1 MTNPTVAGSGEALLA
16 GLDPEQRAV
25 ATALHGPVCVLAGA
39 GTGKTRAITHRIAYA
54 VAQGAYPPNQ
64 VLAVT
69 FTARAAGEMR
79 GRLRQLGAGTVQA
92 RTFHSAAL
100 RQLQYFWPHTVGGP
114 SPQLMDSK
122 LPVVSEAVAACRMRA
137 DRAELRD
144 LAGEIEWAKATQV
157 TPDDYPAAAVKAGRM
172 PPRDPAETGR
182 VYAAYEAAKRDRGM
196 IDFEDVLLL
205 TIGVLDTRPDVA
217 DRVRDQYRHFV
228 VDEYQDVNPLQQR
241 LLECWLG
248 QRDSICVVGDA
259 SQTIYSF
266 TGATPEYLLGFPD
279 RHADATL
286 VRLVRDYRSTPQ
298 VVGLANALLGEAP
311 TDTIAQRRT
320 ARARVELVA
329 QRPPGPA
336 VEYEEYPDET
346 AEADGVARWVRSVIE
361 AGTRPAEIAVL
372 FRINAQS
379 EIYEQAFTDLGVPY
393 VVRGVERFFER
404 AEVRQAVLLL
414 RGAARAGEADAEPLP
429 SAVRGVLSGSGWNAK
444 PPAGSG
450 RAREAWESLA
460 ALAALAEQFAAGN
473 PQAGLTEFVRELEA
487 RAAVQHAPV
496 VDGVT
501 LASLHSAKGLE
512 WDAVLLVGLTEGLL
526 PISYAE
532 TADQVEEERRLLYVG
547 VTRARERLRLSWALA
562 RSPGGRATRRPS
574 RFLDALREVQQVR
587 SGGVRGGSV
596 VRGRGGRGGVEA
608 KRPKRSGPVR
618 CRVCGRSLIEPV
630 ERKLGRCADCPSD
643 LDEALIE
650 RLREWR
656 SVRAREQSLPAYCV
670 FTDATLTAI
679 AEAHPS
685 DRAGLSAIPG
695 VGAAKLQRY
704 ADEVLA
710 LLGGQDA
717 QSVLGADT
725 ADRDAGG
732 AGDGESGGA
741 RADRE
746 GRESCESDHG
756 AADADGN
763 ALPPDDEPEL
773 SELL

>member
-1 MTNPTVAGSGEALLA
+1 MTHATTADSGEALLA
-16 GLDPEQRAV
+16 GLDTEQRAV
-25 ATALHGPVCVLAGA
+25 ATALQGPVCVLAGA

-54 VAQGAYPPNQ
+54 VARGVYPPNQ

-79 GRLRQLGAGTVQA
+79 GRLRYLGAGAVQA

-114 SPQLMDSK
+114 SPKLMDTK
-122 LPVVSEAVAACRMRA
+122 LPLVAEAVAACRMRA

-157 TPDDYPAAAVKAGRM
+157 TPDDYPAAAVKAGRL

-182 VYAAYEAAKRDRGM
+182 IYAAYEAVKRDRGS

-205 TIGVLDTRPDVA
+205 TVGVLESRPDIA

-241 LLECWLG
+241 LLDCWLG
-248 QRDSICVVGDA
+248 RRDSLCVVGDA

-266 TGATPEYLLGFPD
+266 TGATPEFLLGFPD
-279 RHADATL
+279 RHPDATL

-298 VVGLANALLGEAP
+298 VVTLANALLNEAP
-311 TDTIAQRRT
+311 MDTLAQRRT

-329 QRPPGPA
+329 QCPPGPA

-346 AEADGVARWVRSVIE
+346 AEAEGAARWVKRLID

-379 EIYEQAFTDLGVPY
+379 EVYEQALADVGVPY

-404 AEVRQAVLLL
+404 PEVRQAVMLL
-414 RGAARAGEADAEPLP
+414 RGAARATTEGGEPLP
-429 SAVRGVLSGSGWNAK
+429 SAVRGVLSGSGWSAT

-450 RAREAWESLA
+450 RSREQWESLA
-460 ALAALAEQFAAGN
+460 ALAALASEYAAGH
-473 PQAGLTEFVRELEA
+473 PEAGLADFVRELEA

-532 TADQVEEERRLLYVG
+532 TPDQVEEERRLLYVG
-547 VTRARERLRLSWALA
+547 VTRARKWLRLSWALA
-562 RSPGGRATRRPS
+562 RAPGGRATRRPS
-574 RFLDALREVQQVR
+574 RFLDALREAQEAR
-587 SGGVRGGSV
+587 SGSIEGSV
-596 VRGRGGRGGVEA
+596 VRGRGGRGGRATEED
-608 KRPKRSGPVR
+608 KRVKRSGPVR

-643 LDEALIE
+643 LDEELYE
-650 RLREWR
+650 RLLTWR
-656 SVRAREQSLPAYCV
+656 SARAQEQSLPAYCV

-679 AEAHPS
+679 AETRPAS
-685 DRAGLSAIPG
+685 RAALAVIPG
-695 VGAAKLQRY
+695 VGSTKLDRY

-710 LLGGQDA
+710 LL
-717 QSVLGADT
+717 S
-725 ADRDAGG
+725 AGG
-732 AGDGESGGA
+732 APLIDDSVTVNGGGASDDGDGSQAVLSSLAGG
-741 RADRE
+741 
-746 GRESCESDHG
+746 SDI
-756 AADADGN
+756 AQ
-763 ALPPDDEPEL
+763 
-773 SELL
+773 

>member
-1 MTNPTVAGSGEALLA
+1 MTNPTAADSGEALLA

-54 VAQGAYPPNQ
+54 VAQGAFPANQ

-79 GRLRQLGAGTVQA
+79 GRLRMLGAGTVQA
-92 RTFHSAAL
+92 RTFHAAAL

-114 SPQLMDSK
+114 PPQLIDTK
-122 LPVVSEAVAACRMRA
+122 LPLISEAVAACRMRA
-137 DRAELRD
+137 DRTELRD
-144 LAGEIEWAKATQV
+144 LASEIEWAKATQS
-157 TPDDYPAAAVKAGRM
+157 TPDDYPAAAAKAARL
-172 PPRDPAETGR
+172 PPREPAETAR

-205 TIGVLDTRPDVA
+205 TIGVLETRPDIA

-241 LLECWLG
+241 LLDCWLG
-248 QRDSICVVGDA
+248 KRDSVCVVGDA

-279 RHADATL
+279 RYPDATV

-298 VVGLANALLGEAP
+298 VVALANALLSEAP
-311 TDTIAQRRT
+311 TDTLAQRRT

-336 VEYEEYPDET
+336 VEYEEYSDET
-346 AEADGVARWVRSVIE
+346 VEAEGVAKWIRQLID
-361 AGTRPAEIAVL
+361 AGTRPAGIAVL

-379 EIYEQAFTDLGVPY
+379 EAYEQALADLGVPY
-393 VVRGVERFFER
+393 VVRGIERFFDR
-404 AEVRQAVLLL
+404 PEVRQAKTLLQ
-414 RGAARAGEADAEPLP
+414 GAAVAAVGAEAEPLP
-429 SAVRGVLSGSGWNAK
+429 SAVRAVLSSTGSWSLT
-444 PPAGSG
+444 PPTGSG
-450 RAREAWESLA
+450 RSREAWESLA
-460 ALAALAEQFAAGN
+460 ALAALSDEYASAHPE
-473 PQAGLTEFVRELEA
+473 AGLPEFVRELDA

-532 TADQVEEERRLLYVG
+532 TPDQVEEERRLLYVG

-562 RSPGGRATRRPS
+562 RSPGGRASRRPS
-574 RFLDALREVQQVR
+574 RFLDALREAQEAR
-587 SGGVRGGSV
+587 SGGLGGSV
-596 VRGRGGRGGVEA
+596 VRGRGSGAGRGGEET
-608 KRPKRSGPVR
+608 KRSRRSGPVR
-618 CRVCGRSLIEPV
+618 CRVCGRALIEAV

-643 LDEALIE
+643 LDEALFE

-656 SVRAREQSLPAYCV
+656 SARAKEQSLPAYCV

-679 AEAHPS
+679 AESRPA
-685 DRAGLSAIPG
+685 DRAALAGIPG
-695 VGAAKLQRY
+695 VGATKLDRY
-704 ADEVLA
+704 AEEVLT
-710 LLGGQDA
+710 LLGASEGTADEDGASADGAHQD
-717 QSVLGADT
+717 GAD
-725 ADRDAGG
+725 D
-732 AGDGESGGA
+732 
-741 RADRE
+741 
-746 GRESCESDHG
+746 
-756 AADADGN
+756 
-763 ALPPDDEPEL
+763 PEDVA
-773 SELL
+773 ELF

>member
-1 MTNPTVAGSGEALLA
+1 MTNPTAADSGEALLA

-54 VAQGAYPPNQ
+54 VACGVFPANQ

-79 GRLRQLGAGTVQA
+79 GRLRMLGAGMVQA
-92 RTFHSAAL
+92 RTFHAAAL

-114 SPQLMDSK
+114 PPQLIDTK
-122 LPVVSEAVAACRMRA
+122 LPLIAEAVAACRMRA
-137 DRAELRD
+137 DRTELRD
-144 LAGEIEWAKATQV
+144 LASEIEWAKATQT
-157 TPDDYPAAAVKAGRM
+157 TPDDYPVAAAKAGRM

-182 VYAAYEAAKRDRGM
+182 VYAAYEAVKRDRGM

-205 TIGVLDTRPDVA
+205 TIGVLETRPDIA

-241 LLECWLG
+241 LLDCWLG
-248 QRDSICVVGDA
+248 KRDSVCVVGDA

-279 RHADATL
+279 RYPDATV

-298 VVGLANALLGEAP
+298 VVALANALLSEAP
-311 TDTIAQRRT
+311 TDTLAQRRT

-336 VEYEEYPDET
+336 VEYEEYADET
-346 AEADGVARWVRSVIE
+346 AEAEGVARWIKQLID

-379 EIYEQAFTDLGVPY
+379 EAYEQAFADLGVPY
-393 VVRGVERFFER
+393 VVRGVERFFDR
-404 AEVRQAVLLL
+404 PEVRQAKTLLQ
-414 RGAARAGEADAEPLP
+414 GAAVAAVGADPEPLP
-429 SAVRGVLSGSGWNAK
+429 SAVRAVLSSNGTWSPT

-450 RAREAWESLA
+450 RQREAWESLA
-460 ALAALAEQFAAGN
+460 ALAALSEEYASAHPE
-473 PQAGLTEFVRELEA
+473 AGLAEFVRELDA

-532 TADQVEEERRLLYVG
+532 TPDQVEEERRLLYVG

-574 RFLDALREVQQVR
+574 RFLDALREAQEAR
-587 SGGVRGGSV
+587 SGGPGGSV
-596 VRGRGGRGGVEA
+596 VRGRGGAGRAGGDEA
-608 KRPKRSGPVR
+608 KRSRRAGPVR
-618 CRVCGRSLIEPV
+618 CRVCGRALIEAV
-630 ERKLGRCADCPSD
+630 ERKLGRCVDCPSD
-643 LDEALIE
+643 LDEALFE

-656 SVRAREQSLPAYCV
+656 SARAKEQSLPAYCV

-679 AEAHPS
+679 AESRPA
-685 DRAGLSAIPG
+685 DRAALAGIPG
-695 VGAAKLQRY
+695 VGATKLERY
-704 ADEVLA
+704 ADDVLA
-710 LLGGQDA
+710 LLGA
-717 QSVLGADT
+717 
-725 ADRDAGG
+725 AGG
-732 AGDGESGGA
+732 AADGDG
-741 RADRE
+741 
-746 GRESCESDHG
+746 
-756 AADADGN
+756 DADEDSADTEDGG
-763 ALPPDDEPEL
+763 EL
-773 SELL
+773 F

>member
-1 MTNPTVAGSGEALLA
+1 MGLMTNPTAPDSGEALLA

-54 VAQGAYPPNQ
+54 VARGAFPANQ

-79 GRLRQLGAGTVQA
+79 GRLRMLGAGSVQA
-92 RTFHSAAL
+92 RTFHAAAL

-114 SPQLMDSK
+114 PPQLIDTK
-122 LPVVSEAVAACRMRA
+122 LPLIADAVAACRMRA
-137 DRAELRD
+137 DRTELRD
-144 LAGEIEWAKATQV
+144 LASEIEWAKATQT
-157 TPDDYPAAAVKAGRM
+157 TPDDYPAAATKAGRL
-172 PPRDPAETGR
+172 PPRDPAETAR

-205 TIGVLDTRPDVA
+205 TIGVLETRPDIA

-241 LLECWLG
+241 LLDCWLG
-248 QRDSICVVGDA
+248 QRDSVCVVGDA

-279 RHADATL
+279 RYPDATV

-298 VVGLANALLGEAP
+298 VVSLANALLSEAP
-311 TDTIAQRRT
+311 TDTLAQRRT

-336 VEYEEYPDET
+336 VEYEEYADET
-346 AEADGVARWVRSVIE
+346 AEAEGVARWVRQQVE

-379 EIYEQAFTDLGVPY
+379 EVYEQAFADLGVPY
-393 VVRGVERFFER
+393 VVRGIERFFDR
-404 AEVRQAVLLL
+404 PEVRQAKTLLQ
-414 RGAARAGEADAEPLP
+414 GAAVAAVGSDPEPLP
-429 SAVRGVLSGSGWNAK
+429 SAVRAVLSSNGTWTPT

-450 RAREAWESLA
+450 RTREAWESLA
-460 ALAALAEQFAAGN
+460 ALAALAEEYASAH
-473 PQAGLTEFVRELEA
+473 PEAGLAEFVRELEA

-512 WDAVLLVGLTEGLL
+512 WDAVLLVGLTEGLM

-532 TADQVEEERRLLYVG
+532 TPDQVEEERRLLYVG

-562 RSPGGRATRRPS
+562 RAPGGRATRRPS
-574 RFLDALREVQQVR
+574 RFLDALREAQEAR
-587 SGGVRGGSV
+587 SGGPGGSV
-596 VRGRGGRGGVEA
+596 VRGRGGAGRGGEEG
-608 KRPKRSGPVR
+608 KRSRRSGPVR
-618 CRVCGRSLIEPV
+618 CRVCGRALIEAV

-643 LDEALIE
+643 LDEALFE

-656 SVRAREQSLPAYCV
+656 SARAKEQSLPAYCV

-679 AEAHPS
+679 AESRPA
-685 DRAGLSAIPG
+685 DRAALAGIPG
-695 VGAAKLQRY
+695 VGSTKLERY

-710 LLGGQDA
+710 LLNGSA
-717 QSVLGADT
+717 QS
-725 ADRDAGG
+725 
-732 AGDGESGGA
+732 S
-741 RADRE
+741 
-746 GRESCESDHG
+746 
-756 AADADGN
+756 DADG
-763 ALPPDDEPEL
+763 ADGGSTAEEGESEPGGEL
-773 SELL
+773 F

>member
-1 MTNPTVAGSGEALLA
+1 MTNPIAPHSGEDLLA

-39 GTGKTRAITHRIAYA
+39 GTGKTRAITHRVAYA
-54 VAQGAYPPNQ
+54 VARGVFPPNQ

-79 GRLRQLGAGTVQA
+79 GRLRHLGAGAVQA

-114 SPQLMDSK
+114 PPQLIDTKVPLISDA
-122 LPVVSEAVAACRMRA
+122 VSACRMRA

-144 LAGEIEWAKATQV
+144 LASEIEWAKVTQV
-157 TPDDYPAAAVKAGRM
+157 TPDDYPAAAVKAGRL
-172 PPRDPAETGR
+172 PPREPAETAR
-182 VYAAYEAAKRDRGM
+182 VYAAYEAGKRERGM

-205 TIGVLDTRPDVA
+205 TIGVLETRPDIA

-241 LLECWLG
+241 LLDCWLG
-248 QRDSICVVGDA
+248 QRDSVCVVGDA

-279 RHADATL
+279 RYPDATM

-298 VVGLANALLGEAP
+298 VVSLANALLSDAP
-311 TDTIAQRRT
+311 TDTLAQRRT

-336 VEYEEYPDET
+336 VEYEEHPDET
-346 AEADGVARWVRSVIE
+346 AEAEGVARWVKGLIGG
-361 AGTRPAEIAVL
+361 GTRPAEVAVL

-379 EIYEQAFTDLGVPY
+379 EVYEQAFADLGVPY
-393 VVRGVERFFER
+393 VVRGVERFFDR
-404 AEVRQAVLLL
+404 PEVRQAVLLL
-414 RGAARAGEADAEPLP
+414 RGAARAEAAGAEPLP
-429 SAVRGVLSGSGWNAK
+429 EEVRAVLTSTGTWTHT
-444 PPAGSG
+444 PPSGSG

-460 ALAALAEQFAAGN
+460 ALAALSDEYAAGH
-473 PQAGLTEFVRELEA
+473 PEAGLTEFVRELED

-512 WDAVLLVGLTEGLL
+512 WDAVALVGLIEGLL

-532 TADQVEEERRLLYVG
+532 TPDQVEEERRLLYVG
-547 VTRARERLRLSWALA
+547 VTRARERLQLSWALA
-562 RSPGGRATRRPS
+562 RAPGGRATRRPS
-574 RFLDALREVQQVR
+574 RFLDALREAQEAR
-587 SGGVRGGSV
+587 SSGTGGSV
-596 VRGRGGRGGVEA
+596 VRGRGGRGPGGGEDG
-608 KRPKRSGPVR
+608 RRSRRSGPVR
-618 CRVCGRSLIEPV
+618 CRVCGRSLIEAV
-630 ERKLGRCADCPSD
+630 ERKLGRCTDCPSD
-643 LDEALIE
+643 LDEALFE

-656 SVRAREQSLPAYCV
+656 SARANEQSLPAYCV

-679 AEAHPS
+679 AESRPTDLAAL
-685 DRAGLSAIPG
+685 AGIPG
-695 VGAAKLQRY
+695 VGSTKLDRY
-704 ADEVLA
+704 AEDVLA
-710 LLGGQDA
+710 LILASADA
-717 QSVLGADT
+717 SAADGSH
-725 ADRDAGG
+725 AQAEPPLDPASAGS
-732 AGDGESGGA
+732 AS
-741 RADRE
+741 
-746 GRESCESDHG
+746 
-756 AADADGN
+756 ADADS
-763 ALPPDDEPEL
+763 EPL
-773 SELL
+773 

>member
-1 MTNPTVAGSGEALLA
+1 MTNATVPRSGEDLLA

-54 VAQGAYPPNQ
+54 VAQGAFPPNQ

-79 GRLRQLGAGTVQA
+79 GRLRQLGAGAVQA

-114 SPQLMDSK
+114 PPQLMDSK
-122 LPVVSEAVAACRMRA
+122 LPLVVEAVAACRMRA

-144 LAGEIEWAKATQV
+144 LASEIEWAKVTQV
-157 TPDDYPAAAVKAGRM
+157 TPDDYPAASAKAGRL

-182 VYAAYEAAKRDRGM
+182 VYAAYEAAKRERGM

-205 TIGVLDTRPDVA
+205 TIGVLETRPDIA

-241 LLECWLG
+241 LLDCWVG
-248 QRDSICVVGDA
+248 QRDSVCVVGDA

-279 RHADATL
+279 RHPDATM

-298 VVGLANALLGEAP
+298 VVSLANALLSEAP
-311 TDTIAQRRT
+311 TDTLAQRRT

-329 QRPPGPA
+329 QRPTGPA
-336 VEYEEYPDET
+336 VDYEEYADET
-346 AEADGVARWVRSVIE
+346 AEAEGVARWIRQLIA

-379 EIYEQAFTDLGVPY
+379 EVYEQAFADLGVPY

-414 RGAARAGEADAEPLP
+414 RGAARANAAEDAEPLP
-429 SAVRGVLSGSGWNAK
+429 VAVRGVLSGSGWSDKA
-444 PPAGSG
+444 PAGSG

-460 ALAALAEQFAAGN
+460 ALAALAEEFAAGH
-473 PQAGLTEFVRELEA
+473 PEAGLAEFVRELED
-487 RAAVQHAPV
+487 RATVQHAPV

-532 TADQVEEERRLLYVG
+532 TPDQVEEERRLLYVG

-562 RSPGGRATRRPS
+562 RAPGGRASRRPS
-574 RFLDALREVQQVR
+574 RFLDALREAQEAR
-587 SGGVRGGSV
+587 SGGGGGSV
-596 VRGRGGRGGVEA
+596 VRGRGGRSGSGGGGEDG
-608 KRPKRSGPVR
+608 KRVRRSGPVR
-618 CRVCGRSLIEPV
+618 CRVCGRSLIEAV

-643 LDEALIE
+643 LDEALFE

-656 SVRAREQSLPAYCV
+656 SVRAAEQSLPAYCV

-679 AEAHPS
+679 AESRPT
-685 DRAGLSAIPG
+685 DRPGLAGIPG
-695 VGAAKLQRY
+695 VGSTKLDRY

-710 LLGGQDA
+710 LLLAETDSDA
-717 QSVLGADT
+717 DSSADAASDPGDGD
-725 ADRDAGG
+725 ADPGKAG
-732 AGDGESGGA
+732 AGN
-741 RADRE
+741 
-746 GRESCESDHG
+746 
-756 AADADGN
+756 AAA
-763 ALPPDDEPEL
+763 AEEEVPEL
-773 SELL
+773 F

>member
-1 MTNPTVAGSGEALLA
+1 MSRMTDPTAPHSGEGLLA

-25 ATALHGPVCVLAGA
+25 ATALQGPVCVLAGA
-39 GTGKTRAITHRIAYA
+39 GTGKTRAITHRIAYG
-54 VAQGAYPPNQ
+54 VAQGAFPPNQ

-79 GRLRQLGAGTVQA
+79 GRLRQLGAGAVQA

-114 SPQLMDSK
+114 PPQLIDSK
-122 LPVVSEAVAACRMRA
+122 LPLVVEAVSACRMRA

-144 LAGEIEWAKATQV
+144 LASEIEWAKVTQV
-157 TPDDYPAAAVKAGRM
+157 TPDDYPAASVKAGRM
-172 PPRDPAETGR
+172 PPREPAETAR
-182 VYAAYEAAKRDRGM
+182 VYAAYEAAKRERGM

-205 TIGVLDTRPDVA
+205 TIGVLDTRPDIA

-248 QRDSICVVGDA
+248 RRDSVCVVGDA

-279 RHADATL
+279 RFADATL

-298 VVGLANALLGEAP
+298 VVSLANALLNEAP
-311 TDTIAQRRT
+311 TDTLAQRRT

-346 AEADGVARWVRSVIE
+346 AEAEGVARRVRQLID

-379 EIYEQAFTDLGVPY
+379 EVYEQAFADLGVPY

-404 AEVRQAVLLL
+404 PEVRQAVMLL
-414 RGAARAGEADAEPLP
+414 RGSARATAEDAAPLP
-429 SAVRGVLSGSGWNAK
+429 EAVRAVLSGSGSWTAT
-444 PPAGSG
+444 PPSGSG

-460 ALAALAEQFAAGN
+460 ALAALSDEYATGHPE
-473 PQAGLTEFVRELEA
+473 AGLTEFVRELEE

-512 WDAVLLVGLTEGLL
+512 WDAVMLVGLTEGLL

-532 TADQVEEERRLLYVG
+532 TPDQVEEERRLLYVG
-547 VTRARERLRLSWALA
+547 VTRARERLRLTWALA
-562 RSPGGRATRRPS
+562 RAPGGRAGRRPS
-574 RFLDALREVQQVR
+574 RFLDALREAQEAR
-587 SGGVRGGSV
+587 SGGPGGSV
-596 VRGRGGRGGVEA
+596 VRGRGGRGGEEGR
-608 KRPKRSGPVR
+608 KSKRSGPVR
-618 CRVCGRSLIEPV
+618 CRVCGRSLIEAV
-630 ERKLGRCADCPSD
+630 ERKLGRCAECPSD
-643 LDEALIE
+643 LDEALFE

-656 SVRAREQSLPAYCV
+656 STRAKEQSLPAYCV

-679 AEAHPS
+679 AESRPT
-685 DRAGLSAIPG
+685 DRTGLAGIPG
-695 VGAAKLQRY
+695 VGATKLERY

-710 LLGGQDA
+710 LLGASADA
-717 QSVLGADT
+717 DSDG
-725 ADRDAGG
+725 
-732 AGDGESGGA
+732 GDGDGSGGA
-741 RADRE
+741 DAPSDADE
-746 GRESCESDHG
+746 G
-756 AADADGN
+756 AA
-763 ALPPDDEPEL
+763 EL
-773 SELL
+773 F